1 MSVLVTELKLYV
13 LLIASIAFH
22 SCSNDPELVR
32 EFVEKKDLPIERI
45 QGAEM
50 LQTENGKLKLRI
62 VASTINRYEDIQ
74 PNLVFSNGL
83 EVTFYKDSVVRSVL
97 TADKAE
103 IHEVKNIM
111 IASDNVVL
119 ISSQGKRMNTDELIW
134 DEAKN
139 KIYTEKRVIITTE
152 KQVIEG
158 EGFESNPDFSEYFIT
173 KINGTFDF

>member
-1 MSVLVTELKLYV
+1 
-13 LLIASIAFH
+13 
-22 SCSNDPELVR
+22 
-32 EFVEKKDLPIERI
+32 
-45 QGAEM
+45 
-50 LQTENGKLKLRI
+50 
-62 VASTINRYEDIQ
+62 
-74 PNLVFSNGL
+74 
-83 EVTFYKDSVVRSVL
+83 
-97 TADKAE
+97 
-103 IHEVKNIM
+103 M